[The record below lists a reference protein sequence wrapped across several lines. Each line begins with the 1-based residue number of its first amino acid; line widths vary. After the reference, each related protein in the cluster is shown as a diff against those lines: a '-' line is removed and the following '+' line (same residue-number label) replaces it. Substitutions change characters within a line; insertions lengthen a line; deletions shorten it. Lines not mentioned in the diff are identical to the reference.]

1 MFRINRRAAL
11 YARFSSANQQ
21 EQSIDGQFRVMEDYC
36 RKNGVIIVKKYADEA
51 KSATTDKRPQ
61 FQQMVSD
68 SYNHEFDTVLVY
80 KFDRFARNRFDHAI
94 YQRILNKNGVTLYS
108 VIENLDDSPES
119 IMMQSVISG
128 MNEFYSADLSR
139 NTKRGLRETALKAK
153 TTGGIA
159 PLGYD
164 IDPETGKYIINEKEA
179 EAVNIIFSMYAKG
192 FGYGAIIKELNR
204 QGFLTKAGRPFV
216 KSSLY
221 SILTNPKYN
230 GTYVY
235 NRRASKS
242 PTGTRNDHSY
252 KDYSSLIVVEGGCPR
267 LVDEETFNA
276 VTKRIKENKCIG
288 GRVSPKHEKE
298 EYLLTGKVRCIECNH
313 SMIGNMRFSGR
324 NKEKYVTYRCPTHS
338 NICSNKEINRD
349 YLERYT
355 IYLLENYILNR
366 KSLSNIKKNIL
377 KYATTATQVLEK
389 SYEEIDAEIAR
400 NAEELKNVAD
410 AVAAGLISSALIE
423 RLNKLE
429 SEKEELFEKRSKLSF
444 LSTNPDANI
453 DITHILSKYAS
464 LKGAIA
470 NPEFKTFIR
479 GFIDSIVV
487 GKYTVIFTIK
497 TGLDVY
503 PSLNTSITV
512 RRQEIYEYGK
522 KATTT

>member
-1 MFRINRRAAL
+1 MVRINRRAAL

-21 EQSIDGQFRVMEDYC
+21 EQSIQGQFRTMEDYC
-36 RKNGVIIVKKYADEA
+36 RRNGVIIVKKYSDEA
-51 KSATTDKRPQ
+51 KSATTDQRPQ
-61 FQQMVSD
+61 FQQMISD

-80 KFDRFARNRFDHAI
+80 KLDRFARNRFDHAI

-139 NTKRGLRETALKAK
+139 NTKRGLKETALKAK

-164 IDPETGKYIINEKEA
+164 IDAQTGKYVINERESEA
-179 EAVNIIFSMYAKG
+179 INIIFSMYAKG
-192 FGYGAIIKELNR
+192 YGYGAIIKELNDKNY
-204 QGFLTKAGRPFV
+204 LTKCGNPFG

-242 PTGTRNDHSY
+242 PNGTRNDHAY

-267 LVDEETFNA
+267 LVDEETFKA
-276 VTKRIKENKCIG
+276 VAKRIKENKRAG
-288 GRVSPKHEKE
+288 GRVSFKHEKE
-298 EYLLTGKVRCIECNH
+298 EYLLTGKVHCIECNH
-313 SMIGNMRFSGR
+313 SMTGNMRFSGR

-338 NICSNKEINRD
+338 AFCSNKEISRD

-355 IYLLENYILNR
+355 IYLLETHILNR
-366 KSLSNIKKNIL
+366 KSLSSIKKNIL
-377 KYATTATQVLEK
+377 KYSATATQILENR
-389 SYEEIDAEIAR
+389 YAEIDADIAK
-400 NAEELKNVAD
+400 NAEELKNIAD
-410 AVAAGLISSALIE
+410 AVAAGLLSSALIE
-423 RLNKLE
+423 RLNQLE
-429 SEKEELFEKRSKLSF
+429 AEKEELFDKRSKLSF
-444 LSTNPDANI
+444 LSANSDANI
-453 DITHILSKYAS
+453 NVSHILSEYAS
-464 LKGAIA
+464 LKGAVT
-470 NPEFKTFIR
+470 NPEFKTFIQ
-479 GFIDSIVV
+479 GFIENIVV

-497 TGLDVY
+497 TGLDIY
-503 PSLNTSITV
+503 PSLDTSITV
-512 RRQEIYEYGK
+512 RRQEIYEYGQK
-522 KATTT
+522 TTTA